1 MTDQRKSYWYAFVT
15 KPRHEKCVNERLHDA
30 GMQVYLPM
38 QEKMRQWKD
47 RKKIIKVPLFS
58 CYIFVHIPFIERYEV
73 LKVPSVVRIVSIGTE
88 PSPVRNEEI
97 TAIQRILESD
107 VYFKVGESLAAGDR
121 VKIDN
126 GPLRD
131 IEGDLVYF
139 RGTHRLAVNIEAL
152 GKSLIVDID
161 RRAVSKVCCLD
172 KRSSEVRK
180 RMEATFK

>member
-1 MTDQRKSYWYAFVT
+1 MIDQRTFNWYAFVT

-73 LKVPSVVRIVSIGTE
+73 LKVPSVVRIVSIGKE
-88 PSPVRNEEI
+88 PSPVRSEEI

-107 VYFKVGESLAAGDR
+107 VYFEVGQSLAVGDR
-121 VKIDN
+121 VRIDN
-126 GPLRD
+126 GPLHD
-131 IEGDLVYF
+131 MEGDLVHF
-139 RGTHRLAVNIEAL
+139 RGTYRLAVNIEAL
-152 GKSLIVDID
+152 GKSLIVDVD
-161 RRAVSKVCCLD
+161 RRAVTRVSCLD
-172 KRSSEVRK
+172 KRNREVRK